1 MWVQQCW
8 NSSGVYFCGTKVV
21 RAQLTRH
28 WVRLTLYRRNFGEMR
43 YRYIFTVA
51 TRPAAG
57 KQNRKQRW
65 ETAEIGGAGFD
76 IDSMR
81 PFASRLKIE
90 TSHLSSKGV
99 V

>member
-1 MWVQQCW
+1 
-8 NSSGVYFCGTKVV
+8 VV

-28 WVRLTLYRRNFGEMR
+28 WCRLTLYRRNFGEME
-43 YRYIFTVA
+43 YQNIFTVPTWHGA
-51 TRPAAG
+51 E
-57 KQNRKQRW
+57 QKQRW

-81 PFASRLKIE
+81 PSAFRLKIG
-90 TSHLSSKGV
+90 TSQLSSKGV